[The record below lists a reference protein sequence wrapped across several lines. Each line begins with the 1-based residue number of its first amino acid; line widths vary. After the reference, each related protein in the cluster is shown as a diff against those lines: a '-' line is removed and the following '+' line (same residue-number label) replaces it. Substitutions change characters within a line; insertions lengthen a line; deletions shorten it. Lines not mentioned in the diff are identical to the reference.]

1 MLSRLHF
8 ERSEAAPT
16 VAPDRADVACFV
28 GRVPRRPGAR
38 LPPAQRDAL
47 RAQGWVDGP
56 WDPGE
61 EALESLLHLP
71 AVLDSWEAFDALFA
85 WDTRRIRVGAEA
97 RCASYLGAAV
107 RSFFAHGG
115 RRAVVVRTGD
125 PWPYLDGEDR
135 AAAREARLDGLV
147 PGWRPGGHPFDPTD
161 PRTWRGVEHLYGLA
175 EVSHVCLPDLADA
188 CSLQAPPLEA
198 ASPPPPAP
206 EGFVAC
212 SADEPAAPGDRALR
226 SVAAPRLDAA
236 GYGDWTAA
244 VRALREFL
252 ARHRRDVLALAAL
265 PLPGEDAA
273 PGGGGPHPRSDPG
286 GFLAGAGVLAPDRAE
301 PGDTAASAL
310 VQLVWPWVRTTRS
323 DDLPERLEPG
333 DGLLAGVLADNAL
346 TRGTY
351 RSAAGTRLPLVVAP
365 EPTPDLGL
373 GPDSPAARLAE
384 RVCLVGPEPD
394 GIRLL
399 SDVTSSPDPAWR
411 AGPVSR
417 LMAVLLRAALRT
429 GETQLFDAN
438 GPALWTR
445 VRRDLEELLEG
456 FFRAGALRASGR
468 DPAYE
473 VRCDRSTMSQNDLDH
488 GRVRVEITVQP
499 AAPVER
505 ITVSLELG
513 SGGSSARL
521 PEVA

>member
-8 ERSEAAPT
+8 ETSEAAPR

-28 GRVPRRPGAR
+28 GYVARRPGAR
-38 LPPAQRDAL
+38 LPSAQRAFL
-47 RAQGWVDGP
+47 RGLGWEGGP

-61 EALESLLHLP
+61 EGLESLLNLP
-71 AVLDSWEAFDALFA
+71 TVLDSWQAFDALFA
-85 WDTRRIRVGAEA
+85 WEDRPVRDGAAA

-107 RSFFAHGG
+107 RSFFVHGG

-135 AAAREARLDGLV
+135 NEARPARLDGLV
-147 PGWRPGGHPFDPTD
+147 PGWRAGGRPFDPMD

-188 CSLQAPPLEA
+188 CALQTPPLPA
-198 ASPPPPAP
+198 ASPPAPAP
-206 EGFVAC
+206 EGFVEC
-212 SADEPAAPGDRALR
+212 SADEPAEPGDRSLR
-226 SVAAPRLDAA
+226 FVAAPRLDVG

-244 VRALREFL
+244 VSGVRDFL
-252 ARHRRDVLALAAL
+252 SRHRRDALLVASL
-265 PLPGEDAA
+265 PLPGEDASLGVGA
-273 PGGGGPHPRSDPG
+273 PHAQSDFG
-286 GFLAGAGVLAPDRAE
+286 DFLAGAGVLAADRADR
-301 PGDTAASAL
+301 GDTVASAL
-310 VQLVWPWVRTTRS
+310 VQLAWPWLRTNRS

-333 DGLLAGVLADNAL
+333 EGLLAGVLAANAL
-346 TRGTY
+346 ERGTY
-351 RSAAGTRLPLVVAP
+351 RSVAGVRLAGIVAP
-365 EPTPDLGL
+365 EPMPDMGL

-384 RVCLVGPEPD
+384 RVCLVGREPD

-411 AGPVSR
+411 AGGVSR
-417 LMAVLLRAALRT
+417 LMAVILRAALRT

-438 GPALWTR
+438 GPALWGR

-456 FFRAGALRASGR
+456 FFRAGALRASER
-468 DPAYE
+468 HPAFE
-473 VRCDRSTMSQNDLDH
+473 VRCDRSTMTQNDLDH
-488 GRVRVEITVQP
+488 GRVRAEITVQP
-499 AAPVER
+499 SAPVER